1 MQCTALSAAAWA
13 VGISLVFPNA
23 SLADGREWPDGP
35 NKKWLESLQRP
46 DNEQHPYRKFDPK
59 SLSCCDAGD
68 NVQTKFKVEN
78 VGGQYPEDIWYA
90 WLNDNW
96 TKIPPEKIAE
106 WAGLPFYDGRHD
118 PMFRAA

>member
-59 SLSCCDAGD
+59 SLSCCDAGI
-68 NVQTKFKVEN
+68 TFKPSSRSRMSAAN
-78 VGGQYPEDIWYA
+78 
-90 WLNDNW
+90 
-96 TKIPPEKIAE
+96 IPKTF
-106 WAGLPFYDGRHD
+106 GTLG
-118 PMFRAA
+118 

>member
-46 DNEQHPYRKFDPK
+46 DNDSIHTESLTLNRSPAATQGITFKPSSRSRMSAANIPK
-59 SLSCCDAGD
+59 TFGTLG
-68 NVQTKFKVEN
+68 
-78 VGGQYPEDIWYA
+78 
-90 WLNDNW
+90 
-96 TKIPPEKIAE
+96 
-106 WAGLPFYDGRHD
+106 
-118 PMFRAA
+118 